1 MKYAIVKPIF
11 KTGEEH
17 DVSNYRPISLLT
29 SFSKIVE
36 KLMYVRLQKHI
47 DTNDILCREQY
58 GFRSKH
64 STEQATFSLINNI
77 QTAMNENQ
85 KVGGIFCDIRKAFDC
100 VNHTIILNKL
110 EVYSIKGKSK
120 KLLKSYLT
128 DRFQKVMIARGTLNS
143 ISSEWEQIKS
153 GVPPRIDLGAS
164 AFFVVHK

>member
-36 KLMYVRLQKHI
+36 KLIYVRLQKHI
-47 DTNDILCREQY
+47 DTNDILCTEQY

-64 STEQATFSLINNI
+64 SIEQATFSLINNI

-85 KVGGIFCDIRKAFDC
+85 KVGGISCDIRKAFDC

-110 EVYSIKGKSK
+110 EVYGIKE
-120 KLLKSYLT
+120 T
-128 DRFQKVMIARGTLNS
+128 T
-143 ISSEWEQIKS
+143 
-153 GVPPRIDLGAS
+153 
-164 AFFVVHK
+164 